1 MPITHT
7 FISLLPPE
15 EAAAALAEAARRLG
29 VEATARLQG
38 KSQGKVEFRLRRK
51 GTALSITRRVSR
63 RYTAA
68 DGPVPRVWG
77 LGWTRGLRLDWQVSN
92 PFRGRLRPDG
102 RGGSVLTGRFCIHP
116 ASKAFFAVFPAVIA
130 VLWLLSS
137 RTTENLVTA
146 AVAAALYLHLL
157 IRTCRGLET
166 AEGSE
171 DILRCLR
178 EHFEEV
184 EA

>member
-7 FISLLPPE
+7 FISPLPPE
-15 EAAAALAEAARRLG
+15 EAAAALAEAARHLG
-29 VEATARLQG
+29 EEATARLQG
-38 KSQGKVEFRLRRK
+38 RGQGKVEFCLRWK

-63 RYTAA
+63 RYTPA
-68 DGPVPRVWG
+68 DGPVPRGWG
-77 LGWTRGLRLDWQVSN
+77 LGWTRGFRMDWQVSN
-92 PFRGRLRPDG
+92 PFRGQLRSDG

-116 ASKAFFAVFPAVIA
+116 ATKAFFAIFPAVIA
-130 VLWLLSS
+130 VLWLLSPHAA
-137 RTTENLVTA
+137 ENLVTA
-146 AVAAALYLHLL
+146 AIAAALYLHLL

-166 AEGSE
+166 GEGSG

-178 EHFEEV
+178 EYFEEV